1 MNITIN
7 GNKKEIEN
15 INNVRE
21 LLGFL
26 LETDRGIIVE
36 LNGEIVHRDH
46 WEERPV
52 REGDDVELIQ
62 FIGGG

>member
-1 MNITIN
+1 MNITLN

-21 LLGFL
+21 LLGVL
-26 LETDRGIIVE
+26 LETDRGVLVE
-36 LNGEIVHRDH
+36 LNGEIVHRDN

-52 REGDDVELIQ
+52 REGDTVELIQ

>member
-1 MNITIN
+1 MNITLN

-15 INNVRE
+15 INNIRE

-26 LETDRGIIVE
+26 LETDKGIIVE
-36 LNGEIVHRDH
+36 LNGEIVHRDC
-46 WEERPV
+46 WEERLV
-52 REGDDVELIQ
+52 KDGDVVDLIQ